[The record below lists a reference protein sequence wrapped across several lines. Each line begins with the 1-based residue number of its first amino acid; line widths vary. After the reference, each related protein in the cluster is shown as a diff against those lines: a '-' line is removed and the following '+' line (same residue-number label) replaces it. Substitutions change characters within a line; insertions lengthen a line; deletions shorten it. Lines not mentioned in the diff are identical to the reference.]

1 MRPASRLLKRLG
13 WMMVIWSASV
23 ATLGVVNWVLR
34 IWLKPT

>member
-1 MRPASRLLKRLG
+1 LKRLG

-23 ATLGVVNWVLR
+23 ATLGVVSWVLR